1 MRRSTRI
8 LRVRQISSA
17 MSVGVTEPKSAP
29 VGPGLD
35 LEPQD
40 GLRQRRRDL
49 GGLLGRA
56 GLVPGA
62 LVVDPPD
69 LGDPPGRRHLGELP
83 RQQVVAG
90 VAALDVD
97 DVALQAEL
105 LDVAAQDDLHH
116 DPCT

>member
-1 MRRSTRI
+1 
-8 LRVRQISSA
+8 

-29 VGPGLD
+29 VGPAFTSN
-35 LEPQD
+35 
-40 GLRQRRRDL
+40 RRTVFVSVAAISAACSDER
-49 GGLLGRA
+49 
-56 GLVPGA
+56 GLVPRA
-62 LVVDPPD
+62 LLVDPAD
-69 LGDPPGRRHLGELP
+69 LGDAPGRRDLGELP
-83 RQQVVAG
+83 RQQVVAR